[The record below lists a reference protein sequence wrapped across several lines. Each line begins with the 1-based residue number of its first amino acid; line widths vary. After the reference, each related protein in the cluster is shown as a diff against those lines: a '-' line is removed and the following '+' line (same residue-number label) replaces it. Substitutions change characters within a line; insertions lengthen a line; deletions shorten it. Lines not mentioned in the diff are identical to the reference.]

1 MSEDLSWLNKNSQ
14 KAKSDSIDQQR
25 NNANKNE
32 IAQIRTLG
40 YAHLVCFYLLSNIK
54 LIGIIFI
61 IVGTVC
67 FYKALSRINNMASE
81 QTNLMKNAYI
91 YIFGTIAVFAVVF
104 IILLLT
110 QSETVI
116 NFISI
121 AVVIFGIYMI
131 FCLVRYFKRF
141 GLSHISGSLQK
152 IILVCY
158 LWHLGIYNSRNFL
171 LYNTTGNHC
180 SYIFYGRN
188 YFSYLRLNF
197 ANFRLEKYKRNQ
209 IDILKI

>member
-14 KAKSDSIDQQR
+14 KAKSDSIKQQQ
-25 NNANKNE
+25 NSANENE

-40 YAHLVCFYLLSNIK
+40 YAYLVCFYLLSNIK
-54 LIGIIFI
+54 LIGIIFF

-67 FYKALSRINNMASE
+67 LYKALSRINNMAGE

-91 YIFGTIAVFAVVF
+91 YIFGTIAGFAVVF

-131 FCLVRYFKRF
+131 FVWYGILRDLDYLTFQDRFKKSFWYAIYGILVFIIA
-141 GLSHISGSLQK
+141 GISYSITQQEIIAAIFFIVG
-152 IILVCY
+152 IILVIY
-158 LWHLGIYNSRNFL
+158 GLILQILGWKNIKE
-171 LYNTTGNHC
+171 
-180 SYIFYGRN
+180 I
-188 YFSYLRLNF
+188 
-197 ANFRLEKYKRNQ
+197 K
-209 IDILKI
+209 

>member
-25 NNANKNE
+25 NSANKNE

-40 YAHLVCFYLLSNIK
+40 YAYLVCFYLLSNIK
-54 LIGIIFI
+54 LIGIIFL

-131 FCLVRYFKRF
+131 FVWYGILRDLDYLTFQDRFKKSF
-141 GLSHISGSLQK
+141 WYAIYG
-152 IILVCY
+152 ILVFIIAGISY
-158 LWHLGIYNSRNFL
+158 SITQQEIIVAIFFIVGTILVIYGLILQILGWKNIKE
-171 LYNTTGNHC
+171 
-180 SYIFYGRN
+180 I
-188 YFSYLRLNF
+188 
-197 ANFRLEKYKRNQ
+197 K
-209 IDILKI
+209 

>member
-14 KAKSDSIDQQR
+14 KAKSDSIKQQQ
-25 NNANKNE
+25 NSANENE

-40 YAHLVCFYLLSNIK
+40 YAYLVCFYLLSNIK
-54 LIGIIFI
+54 LIGIIFL

-131 FCLVRYFKRF
+131 FVWYGILRDLDYLTFQDRFKKSF
-141 GLSHISGSLQK
+141 WYAIYGILAFIIAGISYSITQQEIIAAIFFMAGT
-152 IILVCY
+152 ILVIY
-158 LWHLGIYNSRNFL
+158 GLILQILGWKNIKE
-171 LYNTTGNHC
+171 
-180 SYIFYGRN
+180 I
-188 YFSYLRLNF
+188 
-197 ANFRLEKYKRNQ
+197 K
-209 IDILKI
+209 

>member
-14 KAKSDSIDQQR
+14 KAKSDSIKQQQ
-25 NNANKNE
+25 NSANENE

-40 YAHLVCFYLLSNIK
+40 YAYLVCFYLLSNIK
-54 LIGIIFI
+54 LIGIIFL

-121 AVVIFGIYMI
+121 AVVIFGIYLI
-131 FCLVRYFKRF
+131 FVWYGILRDLDYLTFQDRFKKSF
-141 GLSHISGSLQK
+141 WYAIYG
-152 IILVCY
+152 ILVFIIAGISY
-158 LWHLGIYNSRNFL
+158 SITQQEIIAAIFFMVGTILVIYGLILQILGWKNIKE
-171 LYNTTGNHC
+171 
-180 SYIFYGRN
+180 I
-188 YFSYLRLNF
+188 
-197 ANFRLEKYKRNQ
+197 K
-209 IDILKI
+209 

>member
-1 MSEDLSWLNKNSQ
+1 MTAIKQQQNS
-14 KAKSDSIDQQR
+14 
-25 NNANKNE
+25 ANENE

-40 YAHLVCFYLLSNIK
+40 YAYLVCFYLLSNIK
-54 LIGIIFI
+54 LIGIIFF

-67 FYKALSRINNMASE
+67 LYKALSRINNMAGE

-91 YIFGTIAVFAVVF
+91 YIFGTIAGFAVVF

-131 FCLVRYFKRF
+131 FVWYGILRDLDYLTFQDRFKKSFWYAIYGILVFIIA
-141 GLSHISGSLQK
+141 GISYSITQQEIIAAIFFIVG
-152 IILVCY
+152 IILVIY
-158 LWHLGIYNSRNFL
+158 GLILQILGWKNIKE
-171 LYNTTGNHC
+171 
-180 SYIFYGRN
+180 I
-188 YFSYLRLNF
+188 
-197 ANFRLEKYKRNQ
+197 K
-209 IDILKI
+209 

>member
-14 KAKSDSIDQQR
+14 KAKSDSIKQQQ
-25 NNANKNE
+25 NSANENE

-40 YAHLVCFYLLSNIK
+40 YAYLVCFYLLSNIK

-131 FCLVRYFKRF
+131 FVWYGILRDLDYLTFQDRFKKSF
-141 GLSHISGSLQK
+141 WYAIYG
-152 IILVCY
+152 ILVFIIAGISDSITQQEIIAAIFFIVGTILVIY
-158 LWHLGIYNSRNFL
+158 GLILQILGWKNIKE
-171 LYNTTGNHC
+171 
-180 SYIFYGRN
+180 I
-188 YFSYLRLNF
+188 
-197 ANFRLEKYKRNQ
+197 K
-209 IDILKI
+209 

>member
-131 FCLVRYFKRF
+131 FVWYGILRDLDYLTFQDRFKKSF
-141 GLSHISGSLQK
+141 WYAIYG
-152 IILVCY
+152 ILVFIIAGISY
-158 LWHLGIYNSRNFL
+158 SITQQEIIAAIFFIVGTILVIYGLILQILGWKNIKE
-171 LYNTTGNHC
+171 
-180 SYIFYGRN
+180 I
-188 YFSYLRLNF
+188 
-197 ANFRLEKYKRNQ
+197 K
-209 IDILKI
+209 

>member
-14 KAKSDSIDQQR
+14 KAKSDSIDQQQ
-25 NNANKNE
+25 NSANKNE

-40 YAHLVCFYLLSNIK
+40 YAYLVCFYLLSNIK
-54 LIGIIFI
+54 LIGIIFL

-131 FCLVRYFKRF
+131 FVWYGILRDLDYLTFQDRFKKSF
-141 GLSHISGSLQK
+141 WYAIYG
-152 IILVCY
+152 ILVFIIAGISY
-158 LWHLGIYNSRNFL
+158 SITQQEIIVAIFFIVGTILVIYGLILQILGWKNIKE
-171 LYNTTGNHC
+171 
-180 SYIFYGRN
+180 I
-188 YFSYLRLNF
+188 
-197 ANFRLEKYKRNQ
+197 K
-209 IDILKI
+209 

>member
-14 KAKSDSIDQQR
+14 KTKSDSIKQQQ
-25 NNANKNE
+25 NSANENE

-40 YAHLVCFYLLSNIK
+40 YAYLVCFYLLSNIK
-54 LIGIIFI
+54 LIGIVFF

-131 FCLVRYFKRF
+131 FVWYGILRDLDYLTFQDRFKKSF
-141 GLSHISGSLQK
+141 WYAIYGILAFIIAGISYSITQQEIIAAIFFMAGT
-152 IILVCY
+152 ILVIY
-158 LWHLGIYNSRNFL
+158 GLILQILGWKNIKE
-171 LYNTTGNHC
+171 
-180 SYIFYGRN
+180 I
-188 YFSYLRLNF
+188 
-197 ANFRLEKYKRNQ
+197 K
-209 IDILKI
+209 

>member
-14 KAKSDSIDQQR
+14 KAKSDSIKQQQ
-25 NNANKNE
+25 NSANENE

-40 YAHLVCFYLLSNIK
+40 YAYLVCFYLLSNIK
-54 LIGIIFI
+54 LIGIVFF

-91 YIFGTIAVFAVVF
+91 YIFGTIAVFAIVF

-131 FCLVRYFKRF
+131 FVWYGILRDLDYLTFQDRFKKSF
-141 GLSHISGSLQK
+141 WYAIYGILAFIIAGISYSITQQEIIAAIFFMAGT
-152 IILVCY
+152 ILVIY
-158 LWHLGIYNSRNFL
+158 GLILQILGWKNIKE
-171 LYNTTGNHC
+171 
-180 SYIFYGRN
+180 I
-188 YFSYLRLNF
+188 
-197 ANFRLEKYKRNQ
+197 K
-209 IDILKI
+209 

>member
-14 KAKSDSIDQQR
+14 KAKSASINQQR

-40 YAHLVCFYLLSNIK
+40 YAYLVCFYLLSNIK
-54 LIGIIFI
+54 LIGIIFL

-131 FCLVRYFKRF
+131 FVWYGILRDLDYLTFQDRFKKSFWYAIYGILVFIIA
-141 GLSHISGSLQK
+141 GISNSITQQEIIAAIFFIVG
-152 IILVCY
+152 IILVIY
-158 LWHLGIYNSRNFL
+158 GLILQILGWKNIKE
-171 LYNTTGNHC
+171 
-180 SYIFYGRN
+180 I
-188 YFSYLRLNF
+188 
-197 ANFRLEKYKRNQ
+197 K
-209 IDILKI
+209 

>member
-14 KAKSDSIDQQR
+14 KAKSDSIKQQQ
-25 NNANKNE
+25 NSANENE

-40 YAHLVCFYLLSNIK
+40 YAYLVCFYLLSNIK
-54 LIGIIFI
+54 LIGIVFF

-131 FCLVRYFKRF
+131 FVWYGILRDLDYLTFQDRFKKSF
-141 GLSHISGSLQK
+141 WYAIYG
-152 IILVCY
+152 ILVFIIAGISY
-158 LWHLGIYNSRNFL
+158 SITQQEIIVAIFFIVGTILVIYGLILQILGWKNIKE
-171 LYNTTGNHC
+171 
-180 SYIFYGRN
+180 I
-188 YFSYLRLNF
+188 
-197 ANFRLEKYKRNQ
+197 K
-209 IDILKI
+209 

>member
-14 KAKSDSIDQQR
+14 KAKSDSIDQQQ
-25 NNANKNE
+25 NSANENE

-40 YAHLVCFYLLSNIK
+40 YAYLVCFYLLSNIK
-54 LIGIIFI
+54 LIGIVFF

-131 FCLVRYFKRF
+131 FVWYGILRDLDYLTFQDRFKKSF
-141 GLSHISGSLQK
+141 WYAIYG
-152 IILVCY
+152 ILVFIIAGISY
-158 LWHLGIYNSRNFL
+158 SITQQEIIVAIFFIVGTILVIYGLILQILGWKNIKE
-171 LYNTTGNHC
+171 
-180 SYIFYGRN
+180 I
-188 YFSYLRLNF
+188 
-197 ANFRLEKYKRNQ
+197 K
-209 IDILKI
+209 

>member
-14 KAKSDSIDQQR
+14 KAKSNSIKQQQ
-25 NNANKNE
+25 NSANENE

-40 YAHLVCFYLLSNIK
+40 YAYLVCFYLLSNIK
-54 LIGIIFI
+54 LIGIVFF

-131 FCLVRYFKRF
+131 FVWYGILRDLDYLTFQDRFKKSF
-141 GLSHISGSLQK
+141 WYAIYG
-152 IILVCY
+152 ILVFIIAGISY
-158 LWHLGIYNSRNFL
+158 SITQQEIIAAIFFIVGTILVIYGLILQILGWKNIKE
-171 LYNTTGNHC
+171 
-180 SYIFYGRN
+180 I
-188 YFSYLRLNF
+188 
-197 ANFRLEKYKRNQ
+197 K
-209 IDILKI
+209 

>member
-14 KAKSDSIDQQR
+14 KAKSDSIKQQQ
-25 NNANKNE
+25 NSANENE

-40 YAHLVCFYLLSNIK
+40 YAYLVCFYLLSNIK
-54 LIGIIFI
+54 LIGIIFF

-67 FYKALSRINNMASE
+67 LYKALSRINNMASE

-91 YIFGTIAVFAVVF
+91 YIFGTMAGFAVVF

-121 AVVIFGIYMI
+121 AVVIFSIYLIFVWYCILRDLNYLTFQDRFKKSFWYAIYGILVFIIAGISYSITQQEIIVVI
-131 FCLVRYFKRF
+131 FFIV
-141 GLSHISGSLQK
+141 G
-152 IILVCY
+152 IILVIY
-158 LWHLGIYNSRNFL
+158 GLILQILGWKNIKE
-171 LYNTTGNHC
+171 
-180 SYIFYGRN
+180 I
-188 YFSYLRLNF
+188 
-197 ANFRLEKYKRNQ
+197 K
-209 IDILKI
+209 

>member
-14 KAKSDSIDQQR
+14 KTKSDSIKQQQ
-25 NNANKNE
+25 NSANENE

-40 YAHLVCFYLLSNIK
+40 YAYLVCFYLLSNIK
-54 LIGIIFI
+54 LIGIIFL

-131 FCLVRYFKRF
+131 FVWYGILRDLDYLTFQDRFKKSF
-141 GLSHISGSLQK
+141 WYAIYGILAFIIAGISYSITQQEIIAAIFFMAGT
-152 IILVCY
+152 ILVIY
-158 LWHLGIYNSRNFL
+158 GLILQILGWKNIKE
-171 LYNTTGNHC
+171 
-180 SYIFYGRN
+180 I
-188 YFSYLRLNF
+188 
-197 ANFRLEKYKRNQ
+197 K
-209 IDILKI
+209 

>member
-14 KAKSDSIDQQR
+14 KAKSDSIKQQQ
-25 NNANKNE
+25 NSANENE
-32 IAQIRTLG
+32 IAQIRTPG
-40 YAHLVCFYLLSNIK
+40 YAYLVCFYLLSNIK
-54 LIGIIFI
+54 LIGIVFF

-131 FCLVRYFKRF
+131 FVWYGILRDLDYLTFQDRFKKSF
-141 GLSHISGSLQK
+141 WYATHG
-152 IILVCY
+152 ILVFIIAGISY
-158 LWHLGIYNSRNFL
+158 SITQQEIIVAIFFIVGTILVIYGLILQILGWKNIKE
-171 LYNTTGNHC
+171 
-180 SYIFYGRN
+180 I
-188 YFSYLRLNF
+188 
-197 ANFRLEKYKRNQ
+197 K
-209 IDILKI
+209 

>member
-1 MSEDLSWLNKNSQ
+1 MSEDLSWLDKNSQ
-14 KAKSDSIDQQR
+14 KAKSDSIKQQQ
-25 NNANKNE
+25 NSANENE

-40 YAHLVCFYLLSNIK
+40 YAYLVCFYLLSNIK
-54 LIGIIFI
+54 LIGIIFF

-67 FYKALSRINNMASE
+67 LYKALSRINNMASE

-91 YIFGTIAVFAVVF
+91 YIFGTIAGFAVVF

-131 FCLVRYFKRF
+131 FVWYGILRDLDYLTFQDRFKKSFWYAIYGILVFIIA
-141 GLSHISGSLQK
+141 GISYSITQQEIIVVIFFIVG
-152 IILVCY
+152 IILVIY
-158 LWHLGIYNSRNFL
+158 GLILQILGWKNIKE
-171 LYNTTGNHC
+171 
-180 SYIFYGRN
+180 I
-188 YFSYLRLNF
+188 
-197 ANFRLEKYKRNQ
+197 K
-209 IDILKI
+209 

>member
-14 KAKSDSIDQQR
+14 KAKSDSIKQQR
-25 NNANKNE
+25 NNANENE

-40 YAHLVCFYLLSNIK
+40 YAYLVCFYLLSNIK
-54 LIGIIFI
+54 LIGIIFF

-131 FCLVRYFKRF
+131 FVWYGILRDLDYLTFQDRFKKSFWYAIYGILVFIIA
-141 GLSHISGSLQK
+141 GISNSITQQEIIAAIFFIVG
-152 IILVCY
+152 IILVIY
-158 LWHLGIYNSRNFL
+158 GLILQILGWKNIKE
-171 LYNTTGNHC
+171 
-180 SYIFYGRN
+180 I
-188 YFSYLRLNF
+188 
-197 ANFRLEKYKRNQ
+197 K
-209 IDILKI
+209 

>member
-25 NNANKNE
+25 NSANKNE

-40 YAHLVCFYLLSNIK
+40 YAYLVCFYLLSNIK
-54 LIGIIFI
+54 LIGIIFL

-81 QTNLMKNAYI
+81 QTNLMKNAIYLYFRYNSCFCCSFYNFTPDTIRNCNQFYLHCSCYI
-91 YIFGTIAVFAVVF
+91 RY
-104 IILLLT
+104 L
-110 QSETVI
+110 
-116 NFISI
+116 
-121 AVVIFGIYMI
+121 YD

-180 SYIFYGRN
+180 GYIFYSRN

>member
-14 KAKSDSIDQQR
+14 KAKSNSIKQQQ
-25 NNANKNE
+25 NSANENE

-40 YAHLVCFYLLSNIK
+40 YAYLVCFYLLSNIK
-54 LIGIIFI
+54 LIGIIFL

-131 FCLVRYFKRF
+131 FVWYGILRDLDYLTFQDRFKKSF
-141 GLSHISGSLQK
+141 WYAIYG
-152 IILVCY
+152 ILVFIIAGISY
-158 LWHLGIYNSRNFL
+158 SITQQEIIAAIFFIVGTILVIYGLILQILGWKNIKE
-171 LYNTTGNHC
+171 
-180 SYIFYGRN
+180 I
-188 YFSYLRLNF
+188 
-197 ANFRLEKYKRNQ
+197 K
-209 IDILKI
+209 

>member
-25 NNANKNE
+25 NNANENE

-40 YAHLVCFYLLSNIK
+40 YAYLVCFYLLSNIK
-54 LIGIIFI
+54 LIGIIFL

-131 FCLVRYFKRF
+131 FVWYGILRDLDYLTFQDRFKKSF
-141 GLSHISGSLQK
+141 WYAIYG
-152 IILVCY
+152 ILVFIIAGISY
-158 LWHLGIYNSRNFL
+158 SITQQEIIVAIFFIVGTILVIYGLILQILGWKNIKE
-171 LYNTTGNHC
+171 
-180 SYIFYGRN
+180 I
-188 YFSYLRLNF
+188 
-197 ANFRLEKYKRNQ
+197 K
-209 IDILKI
+209 

>member
-14 KAKSDSIDQQR
+14 KAKSDSIDQQQ
-25 NNANKNE
+25 NSANKNE

-40 YAHLVCFYLLSNIK
+40 YAYLVCFYLLSNIK
-54 LIGIIFI
+54 LIGIIFL

-131 FCLVRYFKRF
+131 FVWYGILRDLDYLTFQDRFKKSF
-141 GLSHISGSLQK
+141 WYAIYG
-152 IILVCY
+152 ILVFIIAGISY
-158 LWHLGIYNSRNFL
+158 SITQQEIIAAIFFMVGTILVIYGLILQILGWKNIKE
-171 LYNTTGNHC
+171 
-180 SYIFYGRN
+180 I
-188 YFSYLRLNF
+188 
-197 ANFRLEKYKRNQ
+197 K
-209 IDILKI
+209 

>member
-14 KAKSDSIDQQR
+14 KTKSDSIKQQQ
-25 NNANKNE
+25 NSANENE

-40 YAHLVCFYLLSNIK
+40 YAYLVCFYLLSNIK
-54 LIGIIFI
+54 LIGIIFF

-104 IILLLT
+104 IILLLK

-131 FCLVRYFKRF
+131 FVWYGILRDLDYLTFQDRFKKSFWYAIYGILVFIIA
-141 GLSHISGSLQK
+141 GISNSITQQEIIAAIFFIVG
-152 IILVCY
+152 IILVIY
-158 LWHLGIYNSRNFL
+158 GLILQILGWKNIKE
-171 LYNTTGNHC
+171 
-180 SYIFYGRN
+180 I
-188 YFSYLRLNF
+188 
-197 ANFRLEKYKRNQ
+197 K
-209 IDILKI
+209 

>member
-14 KAKSDSIDQQR
+14 KAKSDSIKQQQ
-25 NNANKNE
+25 NSANENE

-40 YAHLVCFYLLSNIK
+40 YAYLVCFYLLSNIK

-131 FCLVRYFKRF
+131 FVWYGILRDLDYLTFQDRFKKSF
-141 GLSHISGSLQK
+141 WYAIYG
-152 IILVCY
+152 ILVFIIAGISY
-158 LWHLGIYNSRNFL
+158 SITQQEIIVAIFFIVGTILVIYGLILQILGWKNIKE
-171 LYNTTGNHC
+171 
-180 SYIFYGRN
+180 I
-188 YFSYLRLNF
+188 
-197 ANFRLEKYKRNQ
+197 K
-209 IDILKI
+209 

>member
-14 KAKSDSIDQQR
+14 KAKSDSIKQQQ
-25 NNANKNE
+25 NSANENE

-40 YAHLVCFYLLSNIK
+40 YAYLVCFYLLSNIK
-54 LIGIIFI
+54 LIGIIFL

-131 FCLVRYFKRF
+131 FVWYGILRDLDYLTFQDRFKKSF
-141 GLSHISGSLQK
+141 WYAIYG
-152 IILVCY
+152 ILVFIIAGISY
-158 LWHLGIYNSRNFL
+158 SITQQEIIVAIFFIVGTILVIYGLILQILGWKNIKE
-171 LYNTTGNHC
+171 
-180 SYIFYGRN
+180 I
-188 YFSYLRLNF
+188 
-197 ANFRLEKYKRNQ
+197 K
-209 IDILKI
+209 

>member
-14 KAKSDSIDQQR
+14 KAKSDSIKQQQ
-25 NNANKNE
+25 NSANENE

-40 YAHLVCFYLLSNIK
+40 YSYLVCFYLLSNIK
-54 LIGIIFI
+54 LIGIVFF

-131 FCLVRYFKRF
+131 FVWYGILRDLDYLTFQDRFKKSF
-141 GLSHISGSLQK
+141 WYAIYGILAFIIAGISYSITQQEIIAAIFFMAGT
-152 IILVCY
+152 ILVIY
-158 LWHLGIYNSRNFL
+158 GLILQILGWKNIKE
-171 LYNTTGNHC
+171 
-180 SYIFYGRN
+180 I
-188 YFSYLRLNF
+188 
-197 ANFRLEKYKRNQ
+197 K
-209 IDILKI
+209 

>member
-25 NNANKNE
+25 NSANENE

-40 YAHLVCFYLLSNIK
+40 YAYLVCFYLLSNIK
-54 LIGIIFI
+54 LIGIIFL

-131 FCLVRYFKRF
+131 FVWYGILRDLDYLTFQDRFKKSF
-141 GLSHISGSLQK
+141 WYAIYG
-152 IILVCY
+152 ILVFIIAGISY
-158 LWHLGIYNSRNFL
+158 SITQQIFFIVGTILVIYGLILQILGWKNIKE
-171 LYNTTGNHC
+171 
-180 SYIFYGRN
+180 I
-188 YFSYLRLNF
+188 
-197 ANFRLEKYKRNQ
+197 K
-209 IDILKI
+209 

>member
-14 KAKSDSIDQQR
+14 KAKSDSIKQQQ
-25 NNANKNE
+25 NSANENE

-40 YAHLVCFYLLSNIK
+40 YAYLVCFYLLSNIK

-131 FCLVRYFKRF
+131 FVWYGILRDLDYLTFQDRFKKSF
-141 GLSHISGSLQK
+141 WYAIYGILAFIIAGISYSITQQEIIAAIFFMAGT
-152 IILVCY
+152 ILVIY
-158 LWHLGIYNSRNFL
+158 GLILQILGWKNIKE
-171 LYNTTGNHC
+171 
-180 SYIFYGRN
+180 I
-188 YFSYLRLNF
+188 
-197 ANFRLEKYKRNQ
+197 K
-209 IDILKI
+209 

>member
-14 KAKSDSIDQQR
+14 KAKSDSIKQQQ

-32 IAQIRTLG
+32 ITQIRTLG
-40 YAHLVCFYLLSNIK
+40 YAYLVCFYLLSNIK
-54 LIGIIFI
+54 LIGIIFL

-131 FCLVRYFKRF
+131 FVWYGILRDLDYLTFQDRFKKSF
-141 GLSHISGSLQK
+141 WYAIYGILAFIIAGISYSITQQEIVAAIFFMVGT
-152 IILVCY
+152 ILVIY
-158 LWHLGIYNSRNFL
+158 GLILQILGWKNIKE
-171 LYNTTGNHC
+171 
-180 SYIFYGRN
+180 I
-188 YFSYLRLNF
+188 
-197 ANFRLEKYKRNQ
+197 K
-209 IDILKI
+209 

>member
-14 KAKSDSIDQQR
+14 KAKSDSIKQQQ
-25 NNANKNE
+25 NSANENE

-40 YAHLVCFYLLSNIK
+40 YAYLVCFYLLSNIK
-54 LIGIIFI
+54 LIGIIFL

-131 FCLVRYFKRF
+131 FVWYGILRDLDYLTFQDRFKKSF
-141 GLSHISGSLQK
+141 WYAIYGILAFIIAGISYSITQQEIVAAIFFMVGT
-152 IILVCY
+152 ILVIY
-158 LWHLGIYNSRNFL
+158 GLILQILGWKNIKE
-171 LYNTTGNHC
+171 
-180 SYIFYGRN
+180 I
-188 YFSYLRLNF
+188 
-197 ANFRLEKYKRNQ
+197 K
-209 IDILKI
+209 

>member
-14 KAKSDSIDQQR
+14 KTKSDSIKQQQ
-25 NNANKNE
+25 NSANENE

-40 YAHLVCFYLLSNIK
+40 YAYLVCFYLLSNIK
-54 LIGIIFI
+54 LIGIIFF

-67 FYKALSRINNMASE
+67 LYKALSRINNMASE

-104 IILLLT
+104 IILLLK

-131 FCLVRYFKRF
+131 FVWYGILRDLDYLTFQDRFKKSFWYAIYGILVFIIA
-141 GLSHISGSLQK
+141 GISNSITQQEIIAAIFFIVG
-152 IILVCY
+152 IILVIY
-158 LWHLGIYNSRNFL
+158 GLILQILGWKNIKE
-171 LYNTTGNHC
+171 
-180 SYIFYGRN
+180 I
-188 YFSYLRLNF
+188 
-197 ANFRLEKYKRNQ
+197 K
-209 IDILKI
+209 

>member
-14 KAKSDSIDQQR
+14 KAKSDSIKQQQ
-25 NNANKNE
+25 NSANENE

-40 YAHLVCFYLLSNIK
+40 YAYLVCFYLLSNIK
-54 LIGIIFI
+54 LIGIIFL

-131 FCLVRYFKRF
+131 FVWYGILRDLDYLTFQDRFKKSF
-141 GLSHISGSLQK
+141 WYAIYG
-152 IILVCY
+152 ILVFIVAGISY
-158 LWHLGIYNSRNFL
+158 SITQQEIIVAIFFIVGTILVIYGLILQILGWKNIKE
-171 LYNTTGNHC
+171 
-180 SYIFYGRN
+180 I
-188 YFSYLRLNF
+188 
-197 ANFRLEKYKRNQ
+197 K
-209 IDILKI
+209 

>member
-14 KAKSDSIDQQR
+14 KAKSDSIKQQQ
-25 NNANKNE
+25 NSANENE

-40 YAHLVCFYLLSNIK
+40 YAYLVCFYLLSNIK
-54 LIGIIFI
+54 LIGIVFF

-131 FCLVRYFKRF
+131 FVWYGILRDLDYLTFQDRFKKSF
-141 GLSHISGSLQK
+141 WYAIYGILAFIIAGISYSITQQEIIAAIFFMAGT
-152 IILVCY
+152 ILVIY
-158 LWHLGIYNSRNFL
+158 GLILQILGWKNIKE
-171 LYNTTGNHC
+171 
-180 SYIFYGRN
+180 I
-188 YFSYLRLNF
+188 
-197 ANFRLEKYKRNQ
+197 K
-209 IDILKI
+209 

>member
-14 KAKSDSIDQQR
+14 KTKSDSIKQQQ
-25 NNANKNE
+25 NSANENE

-40 YAHLVCFYLLSNIK
+40 YAYLVCFYLLSNIK
-54 LIGIIFI
+54 LIGIIFF

-67 FYKALSRINNMASE
+67 LYKALSRINNMASE

-104 IILLLT
+104 IILLLK

-131 FCLVRYFKRF
+131 FVWYGILRDLDYLTFQDRFKKSFWYAIYGILVFIIA
-141 GLSHISGSLQK
+141 GISNYITQQEIIAAIFFIVG
-152 IILVCY
+152 IILVIY
-158 LWHLGIYNSRNFL
+158 GLILQILGWKNIKE
-171 LYNTTGNHC
+171 
-180 SYIFYGRN
+180 I
-188 YFSYLRLNF
+188 
-197 ANFRLEKYKRNQ
+197 K
-209 IDILKI
+209 

>member
-14 KAKSDSIDQQR
+14 KAKSDSIKQQQ
-25 NNANKNE
+25 NSANENE

-40 YAHLVCFYLLSNIK
+40 YAYLVCFYLLSNIK
-54 LIGIIFI
+54 LIGIIFF

-67 FYKALSRINNMASE
+67 LYKALSRINNMASE

-91 YIFGTIAVFAVVF
+91 YIFGTMAGFAVVF

-121 AVVIFGIYMI
+121 AVVIFSIYLIFVWYCILRDLDYLTFQDRFKKSFWYAIYGILVFIIAGISYSITQQEIIVVI
-131 FCLVRYFKRF
+131 FFIV
-141 GLSHISGSLQK
+141 G
-152 IILVCY
+152 IILVIY
-158 LWHLGIYNSRNFL
+158 GLILQILGWKNIKE
-171 LYNTTGNHC
+171 
-180 SYIFYGRN
+180 I
-188 YFSYLRLNF
+188 
-197 ANFRLEKYKRNQ
+197 K
-209 IDILKI
+209 